1 MGSAVFGCNDL
12 AFDATCAETG
22 ADDETCQACQFLGY
36 VLVGDLFAVDK
47 DGFHLVTVV
56 CACMGEAFKDT
67 FVGVLQVIFADQSD
81 LYDFGCLFASFQKV
95 APRSEFGRRS
105 RFDAHL
111 LEADGIK
118 SLMLH
123 VDGHFV
129 DAGQVLALD
138 DSLYTDVAEVCHLGS
153 QFVAQSMLCTQ
164 HQYFGL
170 NAQALQLLH
179 TGLCRLGLQFAC
191 CGEVGYVG
199 QMNVE
204 GTCRTQFPS
213 QLSDGFE
220 KGLTFDVADGA
231 AYLCDNEVE
240 RTFGGIEQDATLDFV
255 GDVWHDLDGLAE
267 IVATTFALD
276 DAEVDAPC
284 GDTIV
289 ACGFDAGETFV
300 VSQVEIGLHAIGG
313 DIAFAVLVG
322 VECAGVD
329 VDVGVE
335 LLDGNLVA
343 PCLEQFAERSRDDA
357 LSQRRGHTT
366 GDEDVLGF
374 HNCC

>member
-1 MGSAVFGCNDL
+1 MPKVGMSCVRPYSAAMIFPSIPR
-12 AFDATCAETG
+12 AEAG

-47 DGFHLVTVV
+47 DGFHLVAVV
-56 CACMGEAFKDT
+56 CACMSEAFNDA
-67 FVGVLQVIFADQSD
+67 FVGILQVIFADQSN
-81 LYDFGCLFASFQKV
+81 LYDFGGLFASFQEV
-95 APRSEFGRRS
+95 APRSEFGCGS

-123 VDGHFV
+123 VDGNFV

-138 DSLYTDVAEVCHLGS
+138 DGFYADVAEVRHLGT
-153 QFVAQSMLCTQ
+153 QFVVQGVLGAQYE
-164 HQYFGL
+164 HFGL

-179 TGLCRLGLQFAC
+179 AGLCRLGLQFAC

-199 QMNVE
+199 QMHIE

-231 AYLCDNEVE
+231 TNLRDNEVE
-240 RTFGGIEQDATLDFV
+240 RTFGGIEEDTTLDFV
-255 GDVWHDLDGLAE
+255 GDVRHNLDGLTE
-267 IVATTFALD
+267 VVATTFALD

-284 GDTIV
+284 GDAVV
-289 ACGFDAGETFV
+289 ACGLDAGEAFV
-300 VSQVEIGLHAIGG
+300 VPQVEVGLHAVGSNV
-313 DIAFAVLVG
+313 AFAVLVG

-343 PCLEQFAERSRDDA
+343 PCLEQFAERS
-357 LSQRRGHTT
+357 
-366 GDEDVLGF
+366 
-374 HNCC
+374 